1 MLYALS
7 QYLEQIQFP
16 GARMFAYVSF
26 RSLASLILALL
37 ISSIAGKYFINYMKR
52 NHHIE
57 SARDEQTDPYGV
69 LKKGVPSMGGVIIV
83 AAVVIPSLLLGRLD
97 NIYTILL
104 LVTILGSDCW
114 ALLMI

>member
-37 ISSIAGKYFINYMKR
+37 ISSIAAGLFDVSRICLT
-52 NHHIE
+52 
-57 SARDEQTDPYGV
+57 SAASSKSGT
-69 LKKGVPSMGGVIIV
+69 
-83 AAVVIPSLLLGRLD
+83 RLRKLA
-97 NIYTILL
+97 NSRRSRS
-104 LVTILGSDCW
+104 G
-114 ALLMI
+114 